1 MIYLGVSYNSHNI
14 TSLNSIKWQVFVMD
28 MDSVPREGG
37 TEFLYD

>member
-1 MIYLGVSYNSHNI
+1 MIYLDVSYNSHI